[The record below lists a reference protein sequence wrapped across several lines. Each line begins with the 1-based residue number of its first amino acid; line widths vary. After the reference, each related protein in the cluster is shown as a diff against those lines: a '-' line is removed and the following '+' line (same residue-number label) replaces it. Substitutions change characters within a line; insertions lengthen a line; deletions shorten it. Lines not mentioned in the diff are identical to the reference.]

1 MDRKLKNTTATHS
14 VFFTEEKSIKFKN
27 LVLAHSLGGSVG
39 VGGLWGGRSRE
50 EGDNVWLWLG
60 ERVVVAVG

>member
-1 MDRKLKNTTATHS
+1 MYNVIK
-14 VFFTEEKSIKFKN
+14 IKFKN
-27 LVLAHSLGGSVG
+27 LVVAHSFGGRVG

-50 EGDNVWLWLG
+50 EGDNVWLWLEEG

>member
-1 MDRKLKNTTATHS
+1 MFSFASLIKVDI
-14 VFFTEEKSIKFKN
+14 EIKFKN
-27 LVLAHSLGGSVG
+27 LVVAHSFGGRVG

-50 EGDNVWLWLG
+50 EGDNVWLWLEEG

>member
-1 MDRKLKNTTATHS
+1 MKEPVYFRLLCLKLYS
-14 VFFTEEKSIKFKN
+14 GSKN
-27 LVLAHSLGGSVG
+27 LVVAYSLGGRVG

-50 EGDNVWLWLG
+50 EGDNVWLWLEEG

>member
-1 MDRKLKNTTATHS
+1 MKTTI
-14 VFFTEEKSIKFKN
+14 IKFKN
-27 LVLAHSLGGSVG
+27 LVVAHSLGGRVG

-50 EGDNVWLWLG
+50 EGDNVWLWLEEG

>member
-1 MDRKLKNTTATHS
+1 M
-14 VFFTEEKSIKFKN
+14 
-27 LVLAHSLGGSVG
+27 
-39 VGGLWGGRSRE
+39 GGLWGGRSRE